1 MSDLERAIE
10 IAATAHRGQQGKGG
24 EPLVLHPL
32 RMMLRC
38 ADDALRQV
46 AVLHDVVERSEWTLD
61 DLRAEGFAANVVEAV
76 EALTKREGEAYL
88 DYVRRA
94 ARLPLA
100 ARVKVLDL
108 EDHVARL
115 QALADA
121 PDREQKL
128 ARYAQALEVLAECA
142 GS

>member
-1 MSDLERAIE
+1 MSNLERAIE
-10 IAATAHRGQQGKGG
+10 IAAIAHRGQQGKGG

-61 DLRAEGFAANVVEAV
+61 DLRAEGFARNVVEAV
-76 EALTKREGEAYL
+76 EALTKRAGEPYL

-94 ARLPLA
+94 ARQPLA
-100 ARVKVLDL
+100 ARVKLLDL

-121 PDREQKL
+121 PDREEKL
-128 ARYAQALEVLAECA
+128 ARYAQALEILAESA